1 MFMTFIIAVAT
12 VGCGMSKEEISQTV
26 KTSMQSKFN
35 TDPQFKN
42 LHFTVTDVQ
51 VLSKGGNLYTG
62 IAKVS
67 YKEFLHDVAVD
78 ITVDGNQVM
87 WQAPPGA
94 FGFILGD
101 ELRKLQDAPQ

>member
-1 MFMTFIIAVAT
+1 MLMTLTFAVAA

-42 LHFTVTDVQ
+42 WHFTVTDVQ
-51 VLSKGGNLYTG
+51 VLSKGGNLYSG

-67 YKEFLHDVAVD
+67 YK
-78 ITVDGNQVM
+78 
-87 WQAPPGA
+87 
-94 FGFILGD
+94 ILC
-101 ELRKLQDAPQ
+101 